1 MTSFN
6 NSNNNSAGN
15 NNGSKNALY
24 ARRSLRVIDP
34 ESDVSFLFVPPSA
47 SCPII
52 NVYYILSS
60 KLTPGSVF
68 SRLPNCHLSSNINLH
83 PTSSSLAFIL
93 RSPVCLFSFSR
104 MFFTLLRI

>member
-34 ESDVSFLFVPPSA
+34 ESDVSF
-47 SCPII
+47 
-52 NVYYILSS
+52 
-60 KLTPGSVF
+60 
-68 SRLPNCHLSSNINLH
+68 
-83 PTSSSLAFIL
+83 
-93 RSPVCLFSFSR
+93 
-104 MFFTLLRI
+104 